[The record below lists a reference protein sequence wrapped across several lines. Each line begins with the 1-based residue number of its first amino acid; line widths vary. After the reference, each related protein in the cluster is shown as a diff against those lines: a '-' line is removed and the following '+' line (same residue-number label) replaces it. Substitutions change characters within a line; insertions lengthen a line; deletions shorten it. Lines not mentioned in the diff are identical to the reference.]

1 MKIIFATGNPA
12 KVREIRAI
20 LDDPATEVMTMKEAG
35 VFCDP
40 EENGTTFRENALIK
54 CRAVAAQMPDRDADT
69 VIMSDDSG
77 LVVDAIGGEPGVQ
90 SARYMGRDTSYEIK
104 NRNIIDRL
112 AGRTGEERSARFECA
127 VGAVLSDGTELCAFG
142 TMEGRIAFE
151 PAGSGGF
158 GYDPILFLPEYG
170 CTSAEI
176 SGEEKNRISHRGKA
190 LRSMIQILRERGVF

>member
-12 KVREIRAI
+12 KVREIREI
-20 LDDPATEVMTMKEAG
+20 LDDPETEVLTMKEAG

-40 EENGTTFRENALIK
+40 EENGTSFRENALIK
-54 CRAVAAQMPDRDADT
+54 CRAVAALMPGRDRDT

-112 AGRTGEERSARFECA
+112 TGRTGAERSARFECE
-127 VGAVLSDGTELCAFG
+127 VGAILSDGTELSAHG
-142 TMEGRIAFE
+142 VMEGQIAYE
-151 PAGSGGF
+151 PAGRGGF

-176 SGEEKNRISHRGKA
+176 SEEEKNRISHRGKA
-190 LRSMIQILRERGVF
+190 LRSMVAILREKGIR